1 MVYVKGG
8 VLEILALQVLTFQV
22 FGDRKERDR
31 PLEKWWGVEKKK
43 KKKVMQGRETEK
55 RIVQR
60 KSEKKI
66 ESCRMNITVGL
77 TNCAHLNGYL
87 AATLITLQLQF

>member
-31 PLEKWWGVEKKK
+31 PLEK
-43 KKKVMQGRETEK
+43 
-55 RIVQR
+55 
-60 KSEKKI
+60 
-66 ESCRMNITVGL
+66 
-77 TNCAHLNGYL
+77 
-87 AATLITLQLQF
+87 